1 MAKAEHS
8 AGSFK
13 LLNPSGALPVLV
25 VIDSDG
31 ETVLTQS
38 IPILEYL
45 EETGSQDQM
54 ALLPPAA
61 RPKDRAKVR
70 ELVGIIAADLFP
82 PANSR
87 VARLVRGIRDE
98 LKDQVDFVRQTM
110 STGFASYE
118 SMIQGCSGRY
128 SFKDAVTMADV
139 CLVPAVDMAQAYE
152 LDLTPYPRTWLSMRS

>member
-38 IPILEYL
+38 IAILEYL

-98 LKDQVDFVRQTM
+98 LKDQVDFVRQIM
-110 STGFASYE
+110 STGFAS
-118 SMIQGCSGRY
+118 
-128 SFKDAVTMADV
+128 
-139 CLVPAVDMAQAYE
+139 
-152 LDLTPYPRTWLSMRS
+152 